1 MKLPLFLKPI
11 YSSDLIRV
19 GKLNDGGYIV
29 SKNSILD
36 ANYLVSFGLN
46 DDWSFEKNF
55 SEQEKKRQFLSSL
68 SGGIV
73 VPELLVK
80 KEYRKDNQT
89 KTIKYIDLEKYHSK
103 NKPTE
108 ENKKEL
114 YEKNKN
120 VFFTEFKSI
129 RYVEIDPFK
138 ISGSKEYDEA
148 FFKQLD
154 AIENNILDGQS
165 FDEAIKTNNLKAI
178 LLIGKLIGENVDPK
192 EFVGEYTWNNQTPF
206 NKFMEER
213 INDTGVSQ
221 YHFNTNK
228 LNDYYNFDL
237 IPTGVNR
244 SSSKILNDLEKNI
257 DKILPLY
264 DLTLHAR
271 KLLERE
277 EYKEFVKCISENW
290 NIKKSTSKYITQN
303 KKVRDLDEFCEKRDQ
318 ILAHKLLGAGN
329 GGFFLV
335 VTRKNEPLTS
345 NIFNVILRN
354 A

>member
-1 MKLPLFLKPI
+1 MITTSTPLRICLLGGSTDHPKFIKNYFKSHIISFTSRFNTYVTLSRDAYGFNTHQKKYLINYTKREVRDSIQEIKNDLVREVLLHFDMPPCSIYLTSDI
-11 YSSDLIRV
+11 YSYGSGLASSSSYLISLIKACCIFTKKVMSDYEIARLALKI
-19 GKLNDGGYIV
+19 
-29 SKNSILD
+29 
-36 ANYLVSFGLN
+36 
-46 DDWSFEKNF
+46 E
-55 SEQEKKRQFLSSL
+55 
-68 SGGIV
+68 
-73 VPELLVK
+73 
-80 KEYRKDNQT
+80 RKFNPNTGFQ
-89 KTIKYIDLEKYHSK
+89 
-103 NKPTE
+103 
-108 ENKKEL
+108 
-114 YEKNKN
+114 
-120 VFFTEFKSI
+120 
-129 RYVEIDPFK
+129 DPFGCIYPGLK
-138 ISGSKEYDEA
+138 GIWTEDDEIYD
-148 FFKQLD
+148 
-154 AIENNILDGQS
+154 
-165 FDEAIKTNNLKAI
+165 
-178 LLIGKLIGENVDPK
+178 VDYIP
-192 EFVGEYTWNNQTPF
+192 
-206 NKFMEER
+206 
-213 INDTGVSQ
+213 
-221 YHFNTNK
+221 NK

-277 EYKEFVKCISENW
+277 EYKEFIKCISENW